1 MAEPTDPQDDAPPAV
16 AVIGMA
22 ARFPGADDVD
32 AFWDN
37 LAAGRESIRPVSD
50 EEFLAAGGDPAD
62 LDDPS
67 LVRMASVVEGIDR
80 FDAGFFGYSP
90 AEAAVV
96 DPQQR
101 LLLETA
107 YHALEDAGRPDR
119 FAAGTTGVYAGAGDS
134 RYYPGHVHP
143 RFAGQPGS
151 VELVHAATSNSLGT
165 LATRISYELGLTGP
179 SVSLQTACSTAL
191 VALHSA
197 CQDLLDHRCDAALAA
212 RSPSTP
218 PRSWATGTSPA
229 GRSPPDGA
237 AAAPS
242 PRTRPAPPRET
253 GWGWWSS
260 SVWRTPSPTATVS
273 AR

>member
-119 FAAGTTGVYAGAGDS
+119 FAAGMTGVYAGAGDS
-134 RYYPGHVHP
+134 RYYPAHVHP

-151 VELVHAATSNSLGT
+151 VELVRTVSSSPRRWGGCGPRAWTRRCPRWPARPRRGGSRCPATP
-165 LATRISYELGLTGP
+165 R
-179 SVSLQTACSTAL
+179 TA
-191 VALHSA
+191 
-197 CQDLLDHRCDAALAA
+197 AALDRRPGRPYRAGDGRGA
-212 RSPSTP
+212 RGV
-218 PRSWATGTSPA
+218 RRRA
-229 GRSPPDGA
+229 RPDW
-237 AAAPS
+237 
-242 PRTRPAPPRET
+242 RPGP
-253 GWGWWSS
+253 G
-260 SVWRTPSPTATVS
+260 
-273 AR
+273 